1 MNALAICVLLYVTL
15 QRLGELALAR
25 RNTARLLAAGGREVA
40 ARHYP
45 LIVAVHAAW
54 IIGLWI
60 FAWDRAPHF
69 GWLYLFA
76 LLQGARF
83 WVLATL
89 GPRWTTRI
97 IIVPGE
103 TLVRR
108 GPYRFLKHPN
118 YVVVS
123 GEIIVLPLAF
133 GLPVFA
139 LVFSVLNAAVLF
151 VRIRAEDKALAEL
164 QHPADRHRP
173 A

>member
-1 MNALAICVLLYVTL
+1 MNGLAVCVLLYVTL
-15 QRLGELALAR
+15 QRLGELVLAR
-25 RNTARLLAAGGREVA
+25 RNTARLLAQGAHEVA
-40 ARHYP
+40 PGHYP

-54 IIGLWI
+54 IVGLWI
-60 FAWDRAPHF
+60 FAWDRPPQL

-89 GPRWTTRI
+89 GSRWTTRI
-97 IIVPGE
+97 VVTPGE

-118 YVVVS
+118 YVVVA
-123 GEIIVLPLAF
+123 GEIAVLPLAF

-139 LVFSVLNAAVLF
+139 LLFSLLNGAALW
-151 VRIRAEDKALAEL
+151 VRIRAENRALASV
-164 QHPADRHRP
+164 
-173 A
+173 